1 MKPTLRDVEWV
12 ICTKFKVPHEVLRK
26 PAGRGQG
33 GLRIHFRPRQIA
45 YYLGR
50 EITGLSYPQIGRY
63 FNRHHTTVMAGVRRI
78 RGLIL
83 TNSKVAAYVAECRAA
98 LPCMASREAAIRAD
112 ADRLKRGEVSWLS
125 G

>member
-12 ICTKFKVPHEVLRK
+12 ICAKFKVPREVLRLRC
-26 PAGRGQG
+26 GRGQCG
-33 GLRIHFRPRQIA
+33 PRAHFRPRQIA

-63 FNRHHTTVMAGVRRI
+63 FNRDHTTVIAGVRRI
-78 RGLIL
+78 RSLIQ
-83 TNSKVAAYVAECRAA
+83 TNPKVAAYVDECRAA
-98 LPCMASREAAIRAD
+98 LPCMASREADIRAD
-112 ADRLKRGEVSWLS
+112 VARFVAGTVSWPS